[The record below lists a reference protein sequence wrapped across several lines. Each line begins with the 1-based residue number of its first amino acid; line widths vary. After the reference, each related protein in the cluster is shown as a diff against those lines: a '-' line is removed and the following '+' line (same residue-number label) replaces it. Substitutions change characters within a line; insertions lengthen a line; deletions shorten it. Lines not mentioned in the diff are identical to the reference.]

1 MLAEIAY
8 PANFE
13 TTTDAMSISQGD
25 VWQVYFA
32 EGHERPGVVVTR
44 NELNSGRLLLVVP
57 CTATA
62 VEERTRYSNNV
73 LLPAGTGGLRKD
85 SVAQVHLIQ
94 PVDRRW
100 FQRCLGRLD
109 DERLGTILQALAWA
123 VDFYPPLR

>member
-8 PANFE
+8 PANSE

-32 EGHERPGVVVTR
+32 EGDERPGVVVTR
-44 NELNSGRLLLVVP
+44 NELNNGRWLLVVP
-57 CTATA
+57 CTATR

-85 SVAQVHLIQ
+85 SIAQVHLIQ
-94 PVDRRW
+94 PI
-100 FQRCLGRLD
+100 
-109 DERLGTILQALAWA
+109 ERLSH
-123 VDFYPPLR
+123 P

>member
-8 PANFE
+8 PANSE
-13 TTTDAMSISQGD
+13 TTIDAMIISQGD

-44 NELNSGRLLLVVP
+44 SELNSGRLLLVVP
-57 CTATA
+57 CTATN
-62 VEERTRYSNNV
+62 VEKRARYSNNV

-85 SVAQVHLIQ
+85 SLAQVHLIQ

-100 FQRCLGRLD
+100 FQRRLGRLD
-109 DERLGTILQALAWA
+109 DEQLNTVLQALAWA
-123 VDFYPPLR
+123 VDLYPPLG